1 MACNLKSPSILHTRY
16 NWLATPKT
24 EHLTMKIRNE
34 PGSIEHLQQVLKAK
48 GISFLSFH
56 VESKGQDDLELFLDI
71 E

>member
-1 MACNLKSPSILHTRY
+1 
-16 NWLATPKT
+16 
-24 EHLTMKIRNE
+24 MKIRNE